1 MDSINLNPNV
11 TQNSVR
17 TRAELEKFIKDVTG
31 DKSIENKMAIK
42 NYQSDAKKEL
52 NRIVAE
58 CRRVKGNSQGEMSE
72 EMENLR
78 VEIGINILKQQM
90 HQDKLKQTAE
100 KI

>member
-1 MDSINLNPNV
+1 MDSINILPNN
-11 TQNSVR
+11 TTAQSTGR
-17 TRAELEKFIKDVTG
+17 TRNQLEKFLKDVTG
-31 DKSIENKMAIK
+31 DTGVENKMAIK

-90 HQDKLKQTAE
+90 H
-100 KI
+100 

>member
-1 MDSINLNPNV
+1 
-11 TQNSVR
+11 
-17 TRAELEKFIKDVTG
+17 
-31 DKSIENKMAIK
+31 
-42 NYQSDAKKEL
+42 
-52 NRIVAE
+52 
-58 CRRVKGNSQGEMSE
+58 MSE

>member
-1 MDSINLNPNV
+1 MDSININPNI
-11 TQNSVR
+11 TQNSNR

-58 CRRVKGNSQGEMSE
+58 CRRVKGNS
-72 EMENLR
+72 
-78 VEIGINILKQQM
+78 
-90 HQDKLKQTAE
+90 
-100 KI
+100 